1 MSLAGDRADEIAP
14 ALVRRR
20 AGRPRIVPILRSG
33 VLAREVCRRGG
44 RGAVAAVFARSLY
57 LRIGD
62 AFVCIGEAAIG
73 NGPSTLIIAAPP
85 ARPGVRQGQS
95 VLLAQQRIAIGDL
108 RFDLD
113 GCETW
118 RPPAWPAVSSPARLL
133 ETCATLARRAATDSP
148 ADGLAHAIYGAGET
162 PLARLARP
170 RVLRFE
176 TWLSHTISSAHGAY
190 DDTRT
195 EPLAPTLPPVG
206 GEGGRARSA
215 RPGGGTISCS
225 EFASPPTP
233 DPSPPRCARGEGNLS
248 ACVSAL
254 VGLGPGLTPSGDDFL
269 IGALAAL
276 DAVGQTK
283 THAALGEAVAA
294 AAPARTS
301 PLSASFLRA
310 AAAGYAGENLHA
322 LVAAVVGGHLDAAA
336 AAAGRIGHTSG
347 WDTLAGAV
355 LALRV
360 VAKEM

>member
-1 MSLAGDRADEIAP
+1 MSLACDRADEIAP
-14 ALVRRR
+14 ALVRQR
-20 AGRPRIVPILRSG
+20 AGRPRAVPILRSG

-44 RGAVAAVFARSLY
+44 RGEVAAVFARSLF
-57 LRIGD
+57 LRFGD
-62 AFVCIGEAAIG
+62 AFVCIGEPAIG

-85 ARPGVRQGQS
+85 ARLGVRQGQS
-95 VLLAQQRIAIGDL
+95 VLLAQQRVAIGDL

-118 RPPAWPAVSSPARLL
+118 RPPAWPAVSSPAELL
-133 ETCATLARRAATDSP
+133 ETCGILARRAATDSP
-148 ADGLAHAIYGAGET
+148 ADGLARAIFAAGET

-176 TWLSHTISSAHGAY
+176 TWLSEQIDASSCPAQAGHPVIRSADISSQARWLL
-190 DDTRT
+190 DR
-195 EPLAPTLPPVG
+195 PLARTMTSDELAVDPVSG
-206 GEGGRARSA
+206 
-215 RPGGGTISCS
+215 
-225 EFASPPTP
+225 
-233 DPSPPRCARGEGNLS
+233 
-248 ACVSAL
+248 L

-276 DAVGQTK
+276 DAVRQTK

-310 AAAGYAGENLHA
+310 AAAGHAGENLHA

-347 WDTLAGAV
+347 WDTLAGVA
-355 LALRV
+355 LTLRV